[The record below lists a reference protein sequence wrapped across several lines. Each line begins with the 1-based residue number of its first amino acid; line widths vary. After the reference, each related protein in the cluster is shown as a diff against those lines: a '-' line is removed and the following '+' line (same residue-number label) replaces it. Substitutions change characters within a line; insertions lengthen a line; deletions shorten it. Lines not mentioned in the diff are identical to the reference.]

1 LIEGRILLRNW
12 CFKIITK
19 EFLLNKLILINVL
32 DGEDYL
38 QKYKQIARILFIILF
53 LNLIVTFGKIFWGL
67 MFNINSLTADGYHS
81 FTDSISNIIGIIGIK
96 LSSKPADKSHPYG
109 YQKFETIAGFTIGFL
124 LIWMVIN
131 IISKA
136 IEWFINPIVF
146 SVTPATLVTLVL
158 TILINGFVAYY
169 EHKMGRKLNSD
180 VLISDSHHTKSD
192 ILISLG
198 VLVSLL
204 LIKLGLPPII
214 DPIVSIVIAIFILFS
229 CLEIFK
235 MTLGVLV
242 DKTVVNEVDIQQII
256 EAEPE
261 VLNVHK
267 IRSRGRLEHIYI
279 DLHIITEPQLTV
291 LKVHELSHRL
301 ENILQEKLNKKVEL
315 IAHFEPN
322 ER

>member
-1 LIEGRILLRNW
+1 MIEGRILLRNW

-81 FTDSISNIIGIIGIK
+81 FTDSIQYYRFTESNYHPNRLIK
-96 LSSKPADKSHPYG
+96 SSLR

-146 SVTPATLVTLVL
+146 PLPPQPLVTWW
-158 TILINGFVAYY
+158 Y
-169 EHKMGRKLNSD
+169 
-180 VLISDSHHTKSD
+180 
-192 ILISLG
+192 
-198 VLVSLL
+198 
-204 LIKLGLPPII
+204 
-214 DPIVSIVIAIFILFS
+214 
-229 CLEIFK
+229 
-235 MTLGVLV
+235 
-242 DKTVVNEVDIQQII
+242 
-256 EAEPE
+256 
-261 VLNVHK
+261 
-267 IRSRGRLEHIYI
+267 
-279 DLHIITEPQLTV
+279 
-291 LKVHELSHRL
+291 
-301 ENILQEKLNKKVEL
+301 
-315 IAHFEPN
+315 
-322 ER
+322 